1 MKKMTIAL
9 SAVAGLAAAT
19 VAMASPAAAM
29 RSAPVSAGYTVLAL
43 QASPVEVNLGQ
54 VGAAHLRQQ
63 CIVIDPAAAGT
74 SHEADRD
81 PARQVVPTFCP

>member
-19 VAMASPAAAM
+19 VAMASPAAAV
-29 RSAPVSAGYTVLAL
+29 RSAPVSAGDTVLTL
-43 QASPVEVNLGQ
+43 EASRVGVNLGQ
-54 VGAAHLRQQ
+54 VGAARLRPQ
-63 CIVIDPAAAGT
+63 CIVIDPAAAGA

-81 PARQVVPTFCP
+81 PAKQVVPTSCP

>member
-19 VAMASPAAAM
+19 VAMASPAAAV
-29 RSAPVSAGYTVLAL
+29 RSAPVSGYTVLAL

-54 VGAAHLRQQ
+54 AGAAHLRQQ
-63 CIVIDPAAAGT
+63 CIVIDPAAAST
-74 SHEADRD
+74 SHGADRD
-81 PARQVVPTFCP
+81 PARHVVPTFCP